1 MQIAHDTAGRKMGEK
16 SRLLPETFATC
27 KIELVKKKRIMFQC
41 LAVDMYL
48 SLVLGP
54 EPLDLKTRL
63 LANTWVY
70 TEGFLGSRY
79 GGTLMVY

>member
-1 MQIAHDTAGRKMGEK
+1 
-16 SRLLPETFATC
+16 
-27 KIELVKKKRIMFQC
+27 MFQC

-63 LANTWVY
+63 LANTWVH

>member
-1 MQIAHDTAGRKMGEK
+1 
-16 SRLLPETFATC
+16 
-27 KIELVKKKRIMFQC
+27 MFQC